1 MIPFITYR
9 ELIDGKLEYFVLQ
22 KEFPHF
28 LGRIVT
34 FPVEHSLVNEPVAG
48 YNLFITFAGSL
59 RGNFIPDYKNIT
71 DDIQYTFERMA
82 LWFASERVIG
92 GGKRF
97 DKFKIKK
104 NVSISH
110 K

>member
-28 LGRIVT
+28 LGRVVM

-48 YNLFITFAGSL
+48 YNLFITFAGVLS
-59 RGNFIPDYKNIT
+59 GNYYPSAIT
-71 DDIQYTFERMA
+71 GDEMKLIFERMA

-97 DKFKIKK
+97 DKFKIKM